1 MAPDMTVTAAATD
14 RVMTRRI
21 LLAATVRKRTAP
33 PSHCGYRPASHMA
46 SRNHYDPISE
56 SDHLRKRLTAPFTL
70 PHRYLNTQMPKC
82 LNIRQCAGLQ
92 ACGEVGRR

>member
-70 PHRYLNTQMPKC
+70 PHHYLNAQMPKC
-82 LNIRQCAGLQ
+82 LNIRLCAGLQ